1 MEIVAEETEKLNDDD
16 VTDDKYK
23 LEDRKRKIAQEI
35 DSATKHKRI
44 QKVKEH
50 YFETKQECLKLI
62 DENGNDHERKT
73 FNDIVSQEEAFMS
86 TNSPIKIQE
95 KSDELQSIIG
105 QIKWRTPDF

>member
-44 QKVKEH
+44 QK
-50 YFETKQECLKLI
+50 
-62 DENGNDHERKT
+62 
-73 FNDIVSQEEAFMS
+73 
-86 TNSPIKIQE
+86 
-95 KSDELQSIIG
+95 
-105 QIKWRTPDF
+105 